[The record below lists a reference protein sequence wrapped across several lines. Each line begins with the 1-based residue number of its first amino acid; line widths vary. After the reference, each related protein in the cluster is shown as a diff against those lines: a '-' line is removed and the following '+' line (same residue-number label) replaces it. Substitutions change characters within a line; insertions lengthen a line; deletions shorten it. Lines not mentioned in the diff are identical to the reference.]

1 MAVLA
6 TGAWYLAAVPPLF
19 PGIVHPPKGKKVRA
33 IKRVAAIG
41 AAAAAVAAASVLAT
55 ATPALAMNPCD
66 SDNPP
71 ESCWVYDPP
80 PPTPLAPTNLTA
92 PSVLQTSVTLQWS
105 DRATNET
112 AYLIRRVV
120 NGVTTNLSTGANATS
135 FTDTTAPAGRYI
147 DYYVSA
153 QNCTEVGCST
163 SSSAHIAVSTHAQ
176 PANPTGALSSSSSFG
191 TYGYYSISG
200 WTIDYDTT
208 EPLQVSLVLDGT
220 VLQTKTANSA
230 YSGLNASN
238 PGYGDNHGYSFYTG
252 KSTVKGTHTLCVRAT
267 NVGGG
272 SDANLVC
279 SSYVVYGPP
288 SAASNL
294 GLTNTGTSMVVGFTD
309 NANDET
315 GYVLQR
321 STDAQA
327 SWLSVGNQYPAVSGS
342 GSRASATDYS
352 SPPAGT
358 CYRILMV
365 NSYGNTPSAA
375 VCS

>member
-1 MAVLA
+1 L
-6 TGAWYLAAVPPLF
+6 
-19 PGIVHPPKGKKVRA
+19 RA
-33 IKRVAAIG
+33 IKRVLAVT
-41 AAAAAVAAASVLAT
+41 VAAAFAVPAALLVSA
-55 ATPALAMNPCD
+55 APALAMNPCD

-71 ESCWVYDPP
+71 DTCWTTDPP
-80 PPTPLAPTNLTA
+80 PPAPLAPGSLTA
-92 PSVLQTSVTLQWS
+92 PSVLQTSVTLQWA
-105 DRATNET
+105 DRSTNET
-112 AYLIRRVV
+112 GFGIRRVV
-120 NGVTTNLSTGANATS
+120 NGVTAYLSAPANATT
-135 FTDTTAPAGRYI
+135 FTDTTAPAARYI
-147 DYYVSA
+147 DYYVWAENCVDGNCSA
-153 QNCTEVGCST
+153 
-163 SSSAHIAVSTHAQ
+163 SASVHIAVQTHQQ
-176 PANPTGALSSSSSFG
+176 PANPTGGLSSSSSLG
-191 TYGYYSISG
+191 TWGYYSISG
-200 WTIDYDTT
+200 WTIDWDTT
-208 EPLQVSLVLDGT
+208 AALQVSLVLDGT
-220 VLQTKTANSA
+220 VLETKTANAA

-252 KSTVKGTHTLCVRAT
+252 KSTAKGTHTLCVRAT

-272 SDANLVC
+272 VDANLVC

-288 SAASNL
+288 SAATALS
-294 GLTNTGTSMVVGFTD
+294 LTNTGTSMVVGFTD

-327 SWLSVGNQYPAVSGS
+327 SWLSVGSQYPAVSGT

>member
-1 MAVLA
+1 M
-6 TGAWYLAAVPPLF
+6 
-19 PGIVHPPKGKKVRA
+19 RA
-33 IKRVAAIG
+33 IKRVAAVS
-41 AAAAAVAAASVLAT
+41 AAVAAVAAASVLAT
-55 ATPALAMNPCD
+55 TATAAPALAMNPCD

-71 ESCWVYDPP
+71 ESCWVAGDPA

-92 PSVLQTSVTLQWS
+92 PSVLQTSITLQWS
-105 DRATNET
+105 DQASNET
-112 AYLIRRVV
+112 GYQIRRVV
-120 NGVTTNLSTGANATS
+120 SGVTTNLSTGANATS

-153 QNCTEVGCST
+153 LNCNESTCST
-163 SSSAHIAVSTHAQ
+163 SGSAHIAVSTHAQ
-176 PANPTGALSSSSSFG
+176 PANPTGGLSSSSSLG
-191 TYGYYSISG
+191 TWGYYSISG
-200 WTIDYDTT
+200 WAIDWDTT
-208 EPLQVSLVLDGT
+208 GPIQVSLVLDGT
-220 VLQTKTANSA
+220 VLETKTANSA
-230 YSGLNASN
+230 YSGLNSSN
-238 PGYGDNHGYSFYTG
+238 PGYGDNHGYGFYTG

-272 SDANLVC
+272 ADANLMC

-294 GLTNTGTSMVVGFTD
+294 SLTNTGTSMVVGFTD

-327 SWLSVGNQYPAVSGS
+327 SWLSVGNQYPAVSGT